1 MDFKRKLASAWRF
14 LFADSG
20 RAFGTLAVILLL
32 CLAVVPVKH
41 VFRESARYQ
50 AGYLRLIRHHSD
62 AAPLERRFQAGIQQT
77 WIPELGVVDRC
88 TTCHVATK
96 ETSLMDVSTQPYRP
110 HPAVPHS
117 LTEFGCVMCHRGQG
131 PATTVEDAHRAAKAG
146 EQAVLPARYF
156 AAGCGQ
162 CHQDSP
168 AGTPQLN
175 LGRLLM
181 ARYGCVNC
189 HTLKTPEGVAMK
201 ASDEPPPL
209 THIAEKTTQ
218 QWIYAWLKNP
228 QAYSAA
234 ATMPDF
240 QLSDAAARDISAYLM
255 AQSTPYLPADA
266 PQTASAKAA
275 DASNVRFTEVQD
287 AASVYGEAFCASC
300 HAVQNA
306 AGLMVGGDIGP
317 ELTRVGSKVKPEWL
331 AQWVRNPKLYFPQT
345 AMPHYR
351 LTEKQAGLLTGF
363 LQAKTDS
370 DFLAKVN
377 LEPATQEQI
386 ANGKALV
393 NERGC
398 AACHAI
404 NGIQR
409 PDNFAPEL
417 SAVGSKPLSKIVFV
431 GTVPH
436 TLPDYLAAKV
446 RQPHSF
452 GEKLKMPQ
460 YTFTPSQVD
469 AVVTALLAQTER
481 AQTLPVTLRVRA
493 PHVSDYKP
501 AGRAGR
507 LMEDMQ
513 CFSCHAIN
521 GRGGVMAPD
530 LTAEGSAVQRPWLV
544 SFLKNP
550 NTLRPALIR
559 RMPKFNVTDAEAET
573 LADYILTVYQTPAF
587 DSESLDAA
595 NFSSEDRDRGRQL
608 FYSKYACQSC
618 HIVDPQNDKGYIGPT
633 LTQVGARLT
642 ASWIF
647 HYLKNPQALRPGT
660 IEPNQNIGDDDTR
673 ALTAFLMAQKKSPA
687 REAAKK

>member
-1 MDFKRKLASAWRF
+1 
-14 LFADSG
+14 
-20 RAFGTLAVILLL
+20 
-32 CLAVVPVKH
+32 
-41 VFRESARYQ
+41 
-50 AGYLRLIRHHSD
+50 
-62 AAPLERRFQAGIQQT
+62 
-77 WIPELGVVDRC
+77 
-88 TTCHVATK
+88 
-96 ETSLMDVSTQPYRP
+96 
-110 HPAVPHS
+110 
-117 LTEFGCVMCHRGQG
+117 
-131 PATTVEDAHRAAKAG
+131 
-146 EQAVLPARYF
+146 
-156 AAGCGQ
+156 
-162 CHQDSP
+162 
-168 AGTPQLN
+168 
-175 LGRLLM
+175 M

-266 PQTASAKAA
+266 GKAAVAPAAKAP
-275 DASNVRFTEVQD
+275 DAQEG
-287 AASVYGEAFCASC
+287 ASVYGEAFCASC

-306 AGLMVGGDIGP
+306 AGLTVGGDIGP
-317 ELTRVGSKVKPEWL
+317 ELTRIGSTVKPDWL

-345 AMPHYR
+345 VMKQSR
-351 LTEKQAGLLTGF
+351 ITEKQAGVLTGF
-363 LQAKTDS
+363 LEAKTDS

-377 LEPATQEQI
+377 LEPATQEQV
-386 ANGKALV
+386 ANGKALI

-417 SAVGSKPLSKIVFV
+417 STVGSKPLSKIVFV

-460 YTFTPSQVD
+460 YTFTPPQVD
-469 AVVTALLAQTER
+469 AVVTALLAQTES
-481 AQTLPVTLRVRA
+481 AQTLPQTLRVPG
-493 PHVSDYKP
+493 PHVSTYKP

-513 CFSCHAIN
+513 CFSCHTIN
-521 GRGGVMAPD
+521 GRGGAMAPD
-530 LTAEGSAVQRPWLV
+530 LTWEGSAVQRQWLV
-544 SFLKNP
+544 NFLKNP

-573 LADYILTVYQTPAF
+573 LADYIMTVYQTAAF
-587 DSESLDAA
+587 DSDSVGAA
-595 NFSSEDRDRGRQL
+595 SFSPADRERGRQL

-618 HIVDPQNDKGYIGPT
+618 HIVDSQNDKGYVGPT

-642 ASWIF
+642 AAWIF

-660 IEPNQNIGDDDTR
+660 IEPNQLIGDDDTR
-673 ALTAFLMAQKKSPA
+673 ALTAFLMAQNKSPA
-687 REAAKK
+687 REGAKK

>member
-1 MDFKRKLASAWRF
+1 MTVRRKLTSAWQF

-20 RAFGTLAVILLL
+20 RAFGTLAVVLVL

-41 VFRESARYQ
+41 HFREWARYQ
-50 AGYLRLIRHHSD
+50 AGYLRLIRHRSD
-62 AAPLERRFQAGIQQT
+62 NAGLERRLQPGIQQT

-96 ETSLMDVSTQPYRP
+96 ETSLLDVSTQPYRP

-131 PATTVEDAHRAAKAG
+131 AATMVEDAHRSTKAG
-146 EQAVLPARYF
+146 EQAVLPANYF

-168 AGTPQLN
+168 TGTPQLN
-175 LGRLLM
+175 LGRSLV

-189 HTLKTPEGVAMK
+189 HTLKTPEGVAVK
-201 ASDEPPPL
+201 AADEPPPL
-209 THIAEKTTQ
+209 THIGEKTTQ

-228 QAYSAA
+228 QAYSAT

-240 QLSDAAARDISAYLM
+240 KLSDAAARDISAYLI
-255 AQSTPYLPADA
+255 AQSTPYLAADA
-266 PQTASAKAA
+266 PKAA
-275 DASNVRFTEVQD
+275 IAGGADAANPQEG
-287 AASVYGEAFCASC
+287 ASVYGEAFCASC

-317 ELTRVGSKVKPEWL
+317 ELTRIGSKAKPEWL

-345 AMPHYR
+345 AMSHYR
-351 LTEKQAGLLTGF
+351 FTEKQAGLLTGF
-363 LQAKTDS
+363 LEAKTDS

-393 NERGC
+393 NEFGC

-404 NGIQR
+404 NRIQR

-417 SAVGSKPLSKIVFV
+417 TVVGSKPLSKIAFV
-431 GTVPH
+431 ASAPH
-436 TLPDYLAAKV
+436 TLPDYLAGKV
-446 RQPHSF
+446 RQPRIF
-452 GEKLKMPQ
+452 GARSKMPQ
-460 YTFTPSQVD
+460 YNFTPAQVD

-481 AQTLPVTLRVRA
+481 AQTLPATLRVQRA
-493 PHVSDYKP
+493 PVSNYQP

-521 GRGGVMAPD
+521 GRGGAMAPD
-530 LTAEGSAVQRPWLV
+530 LTWEGSAIQRQWLV
-544 SFLKNP
+544 NFLKNP

-573 LADYILTVYQTPAF
+573 LADYIMTVYQTPAF
-587 DSESLDAA
+587 DSDPLDPASFSAA
-595 NFSSEDRDRGRQL
+595 DRERGRQL

-618 HIVDPQNDKGYIGPT
+618 HIVDPQNDKGYVGPT

-642 ASWIF
+642 ATWIF

-660 IEPNQNIGDDDTR
+660 IEPNQNISDEDTR

-687 REAAKK
+687 QEAAKK